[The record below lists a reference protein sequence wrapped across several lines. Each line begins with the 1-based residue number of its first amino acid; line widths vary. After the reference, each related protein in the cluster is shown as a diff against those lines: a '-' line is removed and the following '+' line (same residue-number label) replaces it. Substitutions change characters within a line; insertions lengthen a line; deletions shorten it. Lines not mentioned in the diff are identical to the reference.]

1 MNPSYGALTS
11 ASDLVKL
18 MRTFL
23 DPTRRECLISSST
36 LREWLRPVHAWID
49 DLTEVGLMWEILK
62 IPGSFGRRQR
72 VYQKCT
78 SLSLTCPAQLTDKH
92 DPVGEF
98 NGHYSAFAFNPSTS
112 FGVIVLMT
120 GSYRDSE
127 SIVIDAFKHFQ
138 PVFENLQRESARK
151 TYAGT
156 WKSADGKC
164 EAVISV
170 VGGSMWLDKYSLNG
184 NDVLAILR
192 DDKPEKMALASTG
205 REREFR

>member
-1 MNPSYGALTS
+1 M
-11 ASDLVKL
+11 
-18 MRTFL
+18 
-23 DPTRRECLISSST
+23 
-36 LREWLRPVHAWID
+36 
-49 DLTEVGLMWEILK
+49 
-62 IPGSFGRRQR
+62 
-72 VYQKCT
+72 
-78 SLSLTCPAQLTDKH
+78 
-92 DPVGEF
+92 GEF
-98 NGHYSAFAFNPSTS
+98 NGHYSAFAFNPASS

-120 GSYRDSE
+120 GLYRDSE

-138 PVFENLQRESARK
+138 PVFENLQRQAART

-170 VGGSMWLDKYSLNG
+170 VDGSMWLEKYWLNG

-205 REREFR
+205 REREFRCVLSPDGCD